1 MFERNETA
9 RGKPRSPAP
18 EDVRAARLAAGLTQ
32 AAAAAA
38 VHTSC
43 RSWQQWEA
51 GDRRMHPAFWNLF
64 CLKMAGGSK

>member
-1 MFERNETA
+1 MASMPSRYPN
-9 RGKPRSPAP
+9 PA
-18 EDVRAARLAAGLTQ
+18 DVRAARLAAGLMQ

-51 GDRRMHPAFWNLF
+51 GDRRMHRAFWELF
-64 CLKMAGGSK
+64 QLKTARGRVK